1 MQSVADSEKPPQRL
15 DIYFSEVISMKP
27 SPRWQHWLKKRA
39 NRVFL
44 LCFLLLNL
52 LLFLPFYLLN
62 RADAT
67 LFPVAELFGR
77 DWRTD
82 LQALLIWRKN
92 IDPFRWNIELIM
104 LVGLWVNISHLR
116 RRSLRPFFILC
127 YFLTFLYYAYEAI
140 TLSIYQVDP
149 IFYHHYYLVLD
160 GLQFLLSHLH
170 LSLTS
175 YLGALLL
182 VALALITVYALVRSL
197 YSISLTAH
205 LSPWLRISLGV
216 LALIMLLPI
225 FAYRQVLA
233 SPVMVVSSLYYKVAK
248 NVEKSLQVYHDVANF
263 DDTAIHQTYDY
274 RGMELHHK
282 PNIYLIFVESYGS
295 VLYQRPDYK
304 VGYELLL
311 QKLQKQ
317 LTDGGWYTAS
327 TLSESPTW
335 GGGSWLAYSS
345 AFFGLR
351 METHPQ
357 FLALLNKYQAQ
368 SYPNLGRYLKTQ
380 GYNYYHLS
388 SLSSELSE
396 GDWLKQERFFGVD
409 HWFRFEELQF
419 TGPMYGWGPAPPD
432 QYALHYAHDR
442 LTAESNKPFALFF
455 ITQNSHYPFAPIP
468 TLAADWRTLKND
480 EPSPPGIDPEGI
492 PHDQRR
498 RNYAEAI
505 RYELSMLTE
514 FVLTAGDEN
523 DLFIFIGD
531 HQPPR
536 VSRRDDGFATPV
548 HMVSRDQ
555 RLIASLQEY
564 GFTPGL
570 QVTDLTPT
578 MKHEG
583 LYSLLVRTLLYNY
596 GDGDHTTLPVY
607 LPAGFVA
614 TPTAAGN

>member
-1 MQSVADSEKPPQRL
+1 
-15 DIYFSEVISMKP
+15 MKP
-27 SPRWQHWLKKRA
+27 VPQWQKRWQPRWQHWLTKHHA

-52 LLFLPFYLLN
+52 LLFLPLYLLN
-62 RADAT
+62 RADTT
-67 LFPVAELFGR
+67 LFPGAELLGR
-77 DWRTD
+77 DWQTD
-82 LQALLIWRKN
+82 LQTLLFWRRN
-92 IDPFRWNIELIM
+92 SDPFRWNIELFL
-104 LVGLWVNISHLR
+104 LVGLWVNVSYLR
-116 RRSLRPFFILC
+116 RRWIRPFFILL
-127 YFLTFLYYAYEAI
+127 YFLTLFYYAYEAI
-140 TLSIYQVDP
+140 TRTIYQVDP
-149 IFYHHYYLVLD
+149 IFYHHYYLALD

-170 LSLTS
+170 LSPAS
-175 YLGALLL
+175 YLGAVL
-182 VALALITVYALVRSL
+182 VALLALGSVYALARLL
-197 YSISLTAH
+197 YSISLADQ
-205 LSPWLRISLGV
+205 LSRWLRISFGL
-216 LALIMLLPI
+216 LAVVMLLPI

-233 SPVMVVSSLYYKVAK
+233 SPVMVVSSLYYKLAL
-248 NVEKSLQVYHDVANF
+248 NIEKSLQVYHDVANF
-263 DDTAIHQTYDY
+263 DDTALRQTYDY
-274 RGMELHHK
+274 HDLTLQRK

-311 QKLQKQ
+311 QKLQTQ
-317 LTDGGWYTAS
+317 LTAGGWSMAS

-345 AFFGLR
+345 AMSGLR
-351 METHPQ
+351 IETHPQ
-357 FLALLNKYQAQ
+357 FLALLNKYQIDR
-368 SYPNLGRYLKTQ
+368 YPNLGNYLKQQ
-380 GYNYYHLS
+380 GYHYFHLS
-388 SLSSELSE
+388 SLSSEMPA

-419 TGPMYGWGPAPPD
+419 AGPMYGWGPAPPD
-432 QYALHYAHDR
+432 QYALHYTHER
-442 LTAESNKPFALFF
+442 LIQSADKPFLLFF
-455 ITQNSHYPFAPIP
+455 ITQNSHYPFAPLP
-468 TLAADWRTLKND
+468 TLVEDWRTLKND

-505 RYELSMLTE
+505 RYELSALTE

-536 VSRRDDGFATPV
+536 VSRREDGFATPV
-548 HMVSRDQ
+548 HIVSRDQ
-555 RLIASLQEY
+555 ALIASLQEY

-570 QVTDLTPT
+570 RVASLTPT

-583 LYSLLVRTLLYNY
+583 LYSLIVRTLLYND
-596 GDGDHTTLPVY
+596 GDGDQRPLPAY

-614 TPTAAGN
+614 TPPATGN

>member
-1 MQSVADSEKPPQRL
+1 
-15 DIYFSEVISMKP
+15 MKLR
-27 SPRWQHWLKKRA
+27 PRWQLWLAKRHA

-52 LLFLPFYLLN
+52 LLFLPLYLLN
-62 RADAT
+62 RNDAT
-67 LFPVAELFGR
+67 LFPVAELWGR
-77 DWRTD
+77 DWNAD
-82 LQALLIWRKN
+82 LQAMLVWRKN
-92 IDPFRWNIELIM
+92 SDPFRWNIELVI

-116 RRSLRPFFILC
+116 RRSLRPLFILF
-127 YFLTFLYYAYEAI
+127 YFLTLLYYAYEAI

-175 YLGALLL
+175 YLGAMLL
-182 VALALITVYALVRSL
+182 VLLVLILVYALARSL
-197 YSISLTAH
+197 YSISLADH
-205 LSPWLRISLGV
+205 LSPWLRLSFGV
-216 LALIMLLPI
+216 LAVVMLLPI
-225 FAYRQVLA
+225 FAYQQVLA
-233 SPVMVVSSLYYKVAK
+233 SPVMVVSSFFYKVEK
-248 NVEKSLQVYHDVANF
+248 NVEKSLRVYHDVANF
-263 DDTAIHQTYDY
+263 DDTALRQAYDY
-274 RGMELHHK
+274 RGLTLHRK

-295 VLYQRPDYK
+295 VLYRRPDYK
-304 VGYELLL
+304 VGYALLL

-317 LTDGGWYTAS
+317 LTAGGWYTTS

-351 METHPQ
+351 IETHPQ
-357 FLALLNKYQAQ
+357 FLSLLNKYQVE

-419 TGPMYGWGPAPPD
+419 HGPMYGWGPAPPD
-432 QYALHYAHDR
+432 QYVLHYTHD
-442 LTAESNKPFALFF
+442 LLAKNADTPFLLFF
-455 ITQNSHYPFAPIP
+455 ITQNSHYPFAPTP
-468 TLAADWRTLKND
+468 TLVEDWHTLKNNA
-480 EPSPPGIDPEGI
+480 PSPPSIDAEGI
-492 PHDQRR
+492 SHDQRR

-505 RYELSMLTE
+505 RYELSALTE
-514 FVLTAGDEN
+514 FVLTAGDDN

-548 HMVSRDQ
+548 HIVSRDQ
-555 RLIASLQEY
+555 QLIKSLQEY

-570 QVTDLTPT
+570 RVADLTPT

-596 GDGDHTTLPVY
+596 GAGDQAALPTY
-607 LPAGFVA
+607 LPAGFVTNA
-614 TPTAAGN
+614 NTTGN

>member
-1 MQSVADSEKPPQRL
+1 
-15 DIYFSEVISMKP
+15 MK
-27 SPRWQHWLKKRA
+27 SSTRWQHWLAKRA
-39 NRVFL
+39 NPVFL

-52 LLFLPFYLLN
+52 LLFLPLYLLN
-62 RADAT
+62 REDAT
-67 LFPVAELFGR
+67 FLPIAELFGR
-77 DWRTD
+77 DWRAD
-82 LQALLIWRKN
+82 LQAIFVWRKN
-92 IDPFRWNIELIM
+92 IDPFRWNIELVM
-104 LVGLWVNISHLR
+104 LVGLWVNIGYLR
-116 RRSLRPFFILC
+116 QRLLRLFFILL
-127 YFLTFLYYAYEAI
+127 YFLTLLYYAYEAI
-140 TLSIYQVDP
+140 TISIYQVDP

-170 LSLTS
+170 LSLS
-175 YLGALLL
+175 NYLGAGLVVLL
-182 VALALITVYALVRSL
+182 AFATVYALVRLLFSFSL
-197 YSISLTAH
+197 AEH
-205 LSPWLRISLGV
+205 LSTWLRISFGL
-216 LALIMLLPI
+216 LALVMLLPI
-225 FAYRQVLA
+225 FAYQQLLA
-233 SPVMVVSSLYYKVAK
+233 SPVMVVSSLFYKVEK

-263 DDTAIHQTYDY
+263 DDTALRQAYDY
-274 RGMELHHK
+274 RGMELQRK

-295 VLYQRPDYK
+295 VLYKRPDYK

-317 LTDGGWYTAS
+317 LTDGGWHTAS

-351 METHPQ
+351 IETHPQ
-357 FLALLNKYQAQ
+357 FLALLNKYQGE

-396 GDWLKQERFFGVD
+396 GEWLKQERFFGVD
-409 HWFRFEELQF
+409 DWFRFEELQF
-419 TGPMYGWGPAPPD
+419 VGPMYGWGPAPPD
-432 QYALHYAHDR
+432 QYALHYTHER
-442 LTAESNKPFALFF
+442 LTKDADEPFVLFF

-468 TLAADWRTLKND
+468 ALVEDWRTLKND
-480 EPSPPGIDPEGI
+480 EPSPPAIDPEGI

-505 RYELSMLTE
+505 RYQLTMLSE
-514 FVLTAGDEN
+514 FVVTEGGDN

-536 VSRRDDGFATPV
+536 VSRREDGFATPV
-548 HMVSRDQ
+548 HIVSRDQ
-555 RLIASLQEY
+555 QWIASLQDY

-570 QVTDLTPT
+570 EVADLSPT

-583 LYSLLVRTLLYNY
+583 LYSLLVRTLLYND
-596 GDGDHTTLPVY
+596 GDGDQSALPAY
-607 LPAGFVA
+607 LPAGYVA
-614 TPTAAGN
+614 TPAATGN

>member
-1 MQSVADSEKPPQRL
+1 MKPVPQRQNRWQ
-15 DIYFSEVISMKP
+15 
-27 SPRWQHWLKKRA
+27 PRWQHWLTKHHA
-39 NRVFL
+39 NHVFL

-52 LLFLPFYLLN
+52 LLFLPLYLLN
-62 RADAT
+62 RADTT
-67 LFPVAELFGR
+67 LFPVAELLGS
-77 DWRTD
+77 DWQTD
-82 LQALLIWRKN
+82 LQTLLLWRKN
-92 IDPFRWNIELIM
+92 SDPFRWNVELFI
-104 LVGLWVNISHLR
+104 LVGLWINVSSLR
-116 RRSLRPFFILC
+116 RRSLRPFFIFL
-127 YFLTFLYYAYEAI
+127 YFLTLFYYAYEAI
-140 TLSIYQVDP
+140 TRTIYQVDP
-149 IFYHHYYLVLD
+149 ILYHHYYLVLD

-170 LSLTS
+170 LSLAS
-175 YLGALLL
+175 YLGAALGALLA
-182 VALALITVYALVRSL
+182 VGSVYALTRL
-197 YSISLTAH
+197 LFSISLADQ
-205 LSPWLRISLGV
+205 LSRWLRISFGV
-216 LALIMLLPI
+216 LALVMLLPL

-233 SPVMVVSSLYYKVAK
+233 SPVMVVSSLYYKMAL
-248 NVEKSLQVYHDVANF
+248 NIEKSLQVYQDVANF
-263 DDTAIHQTYDY
+263 DDTALRQAYDY
-274 RGMELHHK
+274 RGMALHRK

-295 VLYQRPDYK
+295 VLYQRPDYR

-317 LTDGGWYTAS
+317 LTDNGWHSAS

-351 METHPQ
+351 IETHPQ
-357 FLALLNKYQAQ
+357 FLALLNKYQVE

-409 HWFRFEELQF
+409 DWFRFEELQF

-432 QYALHYAHDR
+432 QYALHYTHER
-442 LTAESNKPFALFF
+442 LTRESDQPFALFF

-468 TLAADWRTLKND
+468 TLAVDWRTLKND
-480 EPSPPGIDPEGI
+480 EPSPAPIDPEGI

-505 RYELSMLTE
+505 RYQLTMLSE
-514 FVLTAGDEN
+514 FVVTEGGEN

-536 VSRRDDGFATPV
+536 VSRREDGFATPV
-548 HMVSRDQ
+548 HIVSRDQ
-555 RLIASLQEY
+555 QWIASLQDY

-570 QVTDLTPT
+570 EVADLSPT

-583 LYSLLVRTLLYNY
+583 LYSLLVRTLLYND
-596 GDGDHTTLPVY
+596 GDGDQSALPAY

-614 TPTAAGN
+614 TPAATGN